1 MAQRLARSTHN
12 RQVPGSNPGR
22 ATKERAQA
30 RHVAEPVLRLR
41 PGGTRSRIISYT
53 VWELQSVRV
62 NGMRRCARRSARRR
76 EKPLALCV
84 TVGYGAC
91 ILCSDSPELA
101 WKRHRRFL
109 IVRNCARTCPPCP
122 PSRSIDNFN
131 QAASPC
137 TFGRNPKRCMA
148 AAGQAT
154 HLRSQGQKVHGPRPG
169 IHTPLAETAEGAR
182 PQPGDP
188 YTFARNPKRCTAVLR
203 RGLIAIP

>member
-53 VWELQSVRV
+53 VWEFQSVRV

-109 IVRNCARTCPPCP
+109 IVRNCARTRAPCP

-148 AAGQAT
+148 
-154 HLRSQGQKVHGPRPG
+154 PIERPG
-169 IHTPLAETAEGAR
+169 TPLAGTTEGVR
-182 PQPGDP
+182 LGP
-188 YTFARNPKRCTAVLR
+188 
-203 RGLIAIP
+203 